1 MLRASLVVLLALSAS
16 ACAYRPTPTE
26 VIRIVD
32 SPADVRACQR
42 LGEVSDTVAT
52 VPGFGSA
59 TQAMLQ
65 ATVALGGTDLY
76 LQKRSADWLL
86 VRGIAY
92 RCDPGPAPDAVVV
105 RAAG

>member
-1 MLRASLVVLLALSAS
+1 MLRASVVVLFALSAS

-32 SPADVRACQR
+32 SPADVRACRR

-52 VPGFGSA
+52 VPGFGTA
-59 TQAMLQ
+59 TQSMLA

-76 LQKRSADWLL
+76 LRRQSRDWLL

-92 RCDPGPAPDAVVV
+92 RCDPGPAPDTVVV
-105 RAAG
+105 RAAS

>member
-32 SPADVRACQR
+32 SPADVRACRR

-52 VPGFGSA
+52 VPGFGTA

-65 ATVALGGTDLY
+65 ATVALGGTDPSCRRGPRLAPGARHRPSV
-76 LQKRSADWLL
+76 RS
-86 VRGIAY
+86 
-92 RCDPGPAPDAVVV
+92 GPAPDAVVV